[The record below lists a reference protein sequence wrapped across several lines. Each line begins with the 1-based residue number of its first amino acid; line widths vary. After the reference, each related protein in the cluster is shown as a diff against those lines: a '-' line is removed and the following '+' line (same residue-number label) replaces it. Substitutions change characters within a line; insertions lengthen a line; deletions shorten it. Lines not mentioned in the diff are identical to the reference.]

1 MWDELGV
8 RGNHGTPTSIFT
20 MCLYL
25 SWLSAWK
32 MVFFK
37 AGSDKRLEECFSLR
51 MPVFYLMNGTDEHA
65 KSGHFILG
73 ISHYPSPGHETC
85 SAS

>member
-8 RGNHGTPTSIFT
+8 RGKHGTPTSIFT
-20 MCLYL
+20 MCLNPP
-25 SWLSAWK
+25 WLSAWK

-37 AGSDKRLEECFSLR
+37 PGSDKRPGEHSSQR
-51 MPVFYLMNGTDEHA
+51 MTVFYLMNGTDKHA
-65 KSGHFILG
+65 KSGDFILG
-73 ISHYPSPGHETC
+73 ISHFPSPGHETC